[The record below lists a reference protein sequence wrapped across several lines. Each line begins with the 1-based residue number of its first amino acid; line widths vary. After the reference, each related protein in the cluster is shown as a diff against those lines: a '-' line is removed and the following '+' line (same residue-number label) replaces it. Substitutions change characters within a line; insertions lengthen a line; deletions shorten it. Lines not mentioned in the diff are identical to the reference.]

1 MGDLRGSSCK
11 SGTGEAIRPGSG
23 EFISSKGKEGADP
36 GWEER
41 QLKSTWVIWVFVVD
55 VYFLLLKGSRSFW
68 PETRE
73 KG

>member
-1 MGDLRGSSCK
+1 MR
-11 SGTGEAIRPGSG
+11 
-23 EFISSKGKEGADP
+23 
-36 GWEER
+36 
-41 QLKSTWVIWVFVVD
+41 VIWVFVVD